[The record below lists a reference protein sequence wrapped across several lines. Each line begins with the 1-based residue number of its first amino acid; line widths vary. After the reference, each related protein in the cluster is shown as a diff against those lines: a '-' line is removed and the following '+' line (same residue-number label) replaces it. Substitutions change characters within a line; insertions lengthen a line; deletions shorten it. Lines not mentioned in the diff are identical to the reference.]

1 MSMRKHYFK
10 PGRGESEANLRAK
23 ISQALLSAQTDI
35 DVVERKV
42 SAFERRLEE
51 ILNRLDDLESRVKKL
66 EELLE

>member
-1 MSMRKHYFK
+1 LSVKKHYFK
-10 PGRGESEANLRAK
+10 PGRDESELNLRVK

-35 DVVERKV
+35 DVVEKKV

-51 ILNRLDDLESRVKKL
+51 ILDRLDDLETRLKKL